1 MRKLVLIILTLSVFF
16 GAVPVTAETTEQ
28 DFSVGKDHLTAV
40 ASAVVQLKKQLEEEE
55 KIAEEAS
62 QSNLLRD
69 KVNEEEIA
77 KIIADFFN
85 FHGFSKKGSSDGRS
99 HLQIRFYS
107 DAKSDLEKYRYILSE
122 MSITADCI
130 DIDLTVPE
138 ARDVFRRNLVSLKM
152 CQTRDYVIAEVIK
165 KFQIAMYSFCILG
178 LLGIVAAV
186 FAISVNKVIG
196 IFLVTYVI
204 WVLCCIS
211 LVITL
216 KLTIS
221 EWKRIQHGR

>member
-1 MRKLVLIILTLSVFF
+1 MSHRSSFSKVYDHNLTDNFTFLLNWLLYSLR
-16 GAVPVTAETTEQ
+16 TE
-28 DFSVGKDHLTAV
+28 S
-40 ASAVVQLKKQLEEEE
+40 
-55 KIAEEAS
+55 
-62 QSNLLRD
+62 
-69 KVNEEEIA
+69 IA

-107 DAKSDLEKYRYILSE
+107 NTKSDLEKYRDILSE
-122 MSITADCI
+122 MSTTECI
-130 DIDLTVPE
+130 DVDLTVIE
-138 ARDVFRRNLVSLKM
+138 AREIFRRNLVYLKK

-178 LLGIVAAV
+178 LMGIIAAV

-196 IFLVTYVI
+196 IYLVTYII

-221 EWKRIQHGR
+221 EWKRIRHGR